1 MIRDIFLA
9 VLEISVAVGGI
20 AAVCMVAL
28 PIFNKRF
35 AAKWS
40 YYIWIFLAVRLLVP
54 MSVQSAW
61 EMASKAAGVFQEK
74 TEVHREMP
82 LQAPRRRIVI
92 EVPPVMTAPIAPPE
106 NRHTAVTALDIAAYV
121 WLFGCGVCLLFPTG
135 SYLCYRRRMLRETY
149 ALGAVLSSKEQRGWE
164 AEILAQ
170 MHALSEELHIRRL
183 PPVRMYGGSISPM
196 IMGIFRPVLVL
207 PEGGYSEQELY
218 FILKHELIHV
228 KRHDVAVKFLLVA
241 AGALHWFNPFIHLM
255 KRRAV
260 VDMELSCDERVI
272 RGIAYADRKAYTE
285 TLFSTIQAAYGKRTY
300 LLTQFYG
307 GKEIMK
313 RRFRNIFTRA
323 RKKNGMPLL
332 VFSMA
337 LTLTAGALI
346 SCGVSDA
353 GADGSFHPVVMR
365 TGGGDARTE
374 DEGMSDE
381 KLCELAK
388 QYFAVR
394 HAGKVPQFAEIDG
407 LTDEGLVKIHLY
419 DIAEDNSVAMTMD
432 WYTVDRKTGIGE
444 DVNFE
449 TVNLL
454 ETAAQTDAD
463 TKEEVL
469 YGQMAG
475 TWSID
480 FERTENLW
488 GSGISYGN
496 EMKIAADGY
505 GSFSYYIGIG
515 VGGTG
520 KCEIDGDALK
530 VEVEPY
536 EDHTEGTEALTLRYV
551 HEKDNEW
558 ILMDWYGEEVYW
570 MRAVQTV
577 ERETTLTFMKEGK
590 EEKKQA
596 ELVYGAGF
604 GLYLPVDEWQM
615 SAPDQWTSTVNEQ
628 VSLWVAQFQASSAD
642 GAWKELEKNGYP
654 FENGELLQENGT
666 MMLKIKLF
674 ETVGDGS
681 VWGVFYRYPAEAEE
695 GWGQELSVIAD
706 TFGSAA
712 TIGYADHAKAGSA
725 EGEAIHETAEAFAE
739 AYFGG
744 DADALRAYLAD
755 TFEGKAETYEGTGTV
770 EVLAVRGLGT
780 EENLPAG
787 STKEISL
794 EFLDSTEDSYTYL
807 TLGFV
812 KQAEGWKVQWY
823 GLEK

>member
-1 MIRDIFLA
+1 MIRELFLA
-9 VLEISVAVGGI
+9 VLEISVATGGI
-20 AAVCMVAL
+20 AAVCMVVL

-54 MSVQSAW
+54 MSVQNAW
-61 EMASKAAGVFQEK
+61 EMASQAAGMFREK
-74 TEVHREMP
+74 SEVHQEMP
-82 LQAPRRRIVI
+82 VQAPRQRIVI
-92 EVPPVMTAPIAPPE
+92 EVPPAMTAPIAPPRE
-106 NRHTAVTALDIAAYV
+106 RHAAVTALDLAAYV

-149 ALGAVLSSKEQRGWE
+149 APEEVCSSQ
-164 AEILAQ
+164 AEREWNAKISEQ
-170 MHALSEELHIRRL
+170 MHGLAKELHIRRL
-183 PPVRMYGGSISPM
+183 PPVRLYGGSISPM

-207 PEGGYSEQELY
+207 PENRYGEQELY

-241 AGALHWFNPFIHLM
+241 AGAMHWFNPFIHLM

-300 LLTQFYG
+300 LSTQFYG

-313 RRFRNIFTRA
+313 RRFQNIFTRV
-323 RKKNGMPLL
+323 RKKNGMLLL
-332 VFSMA
+332 VLSMA
-337 LTLTAGALI
+337 LTLTAGALV

-353 GADGSFHPVVMR
+353 GADGNFNPVVMR
-365 TGGGDARTE
+365 TGGSDAQAG

-394 HAGKVPQFAEIDG
+394 HAGKVPQFAEVDG

-432 WYTVDRKTGIGE
+432 WYTVDRKTGVGE

-449 TVNLL
+449 PVNLL

-463 TKEEVL
+463 SGEEVL

-505 GSFSYYIGIG
+505 GSFSYYIGVG
-515 VGGTG
+515 VGGSG
-520 KCEIDGDALK
+520 QCEVDGDALK

-536 EDHTEGTEALTLRYV
+536 EDNKEGDEVLTLRYV

-558 ILMDWYGEEVYW
+558 ILMDWHSEEVYW
-570 MRAVQTV
+570 MRAVKTV
-577 ERETTLTFMKEGK
+577 EPETTLTFLKEGQG
-590 EEKKQA
+590 EKKQA
-596 ELVYGAGF
+596 GLVNGAGF
-604 GLYLPVDEWQM
+604 CLYLPVGEWQM

-674 ETVGDGS
+674 ESVEDGN
-681 VWGVFYRYPAEAEE
+681 VWGVFYRYPVEAEE
-695 GWGQELSVIAD
+695 GWGQELSAIAD
-706 TFGSAA
+706 TFCSTAA
-712 TIGYADHAKAGSA
+712 IGYAVHAKPGSTEA
-725 EGEAIHETAEAFAE
+725 EALGETAEAFAV

-744 DADALRAYLAD
+744 DGDALRAYLAD
-755 TFEGKAETYEGTGTV
+755 SFEGKAETYEGPGTAQI
-770 EVLAVRGLGT
+770 LAVRGPGT
-780 EENLPAG
+780 DENLPVG
-787 STKEISL
+787 STKEISV